1 MTMNRSLLAA
11 AAFIAASIAVALWAN
26 SALPAGAYISYNR
39 GYGLAE
45 TGRLGKGYAL
55 ALMPTIAI
63 LVVGLLALAP
73 RIAPSAAGLERSAA
87 PYGVLIASLAGV
99 FFVTEVA
106 LAERM
111 MNPGFDVIRMVFLS
125 AAGLLLVVGNY
136 LGKVRHNG
144 VFGLKTPW
152 TLRDARVWD
161 KTHRVVARLM
171 VLAGLGLIA
180 ACVFIADVHVLVVV
194 MILLTAGPPIYGIG
208 YSRRV
213 WRLEH
218 PA

>member
-1 MTMNRSLLAA
+1 MIMNRSLIAA
-11 AAFIAASIAVALWAN
+11 AGFVLASIAVAFWAY
-26 SALPAGAYISYNR
+26 SVLPAGAFIPYHQ
-39 GYGLAE
+39 GYGLAD
-45 TGRLGKGYAL
+45 TGRLTKGYAL
-55 ALMPTIAI
+55 ALFPVISV
-63 LVVGLLALAP
+63 LVVAILALAP
-73 RIAPSAAGLERSAA
+73 RISARAAGLERSIL
-87 PYGVLIASLAGV
+87 PYGVLIVSLAGV
-99 FFVTEVA
+99 FFVTQVA

-111 MNPGFDVIRMVFLS
+111 MNPDFDVIRTVFLS
-125 AAGLLLVVGNY
+125 VAALLLVVGNY

-152 TLRDARVWD
+152 TLNDPRVWD

-171 VLAGLGLIA
+171 VVGGLGLIA
-180 ACVFIADVHVLVVV
+180 ACILIADVRLLIAV

-218 PA
+218 QA